1 MQINMSLTLLRPKI
15 KICCISSL
23 EEAFLAIILGAD
35 ALGLV
40 GNMPS
45 GPGVIADELI
55 SQISKHIPPPIA
67 TFLLTS
73 ERKASDIIAHHQKVQ
88 TNTIQLVD
96 SLLEMDYAKIRE
108 AIPAVKIVQVIHVLN
123 EKQIDE
129 ALEIEPW
136 VDAILLDSGNP
147 NLKVKIL
154 GGTGNAHD
162 WKLSRKI
169 REAVKKPVFLAGGI
183 NAQNVKQA
191 IEEVNP
197 YGIDL
202 CSSVRTN
209 GQLDASKLDIFFK
222 AIHIS

>member
-1 MQINMSLTLLRPKI
+1 MTFTLNRPKI

-23 EEAFLAIILGAD
+23 EEAFLAIKHGAD

-88 TNTIQLVD
+88 TNTIQIVD

-108 AIPAVKIVQVIHVLN
+108 AIPTVKIVQVIHVLN

>member
-1 MQINMSLTLLRPKI
+1 MTFTLNRPKI

-23 EEAFLAIILGAD
+23 EEAFLAIKHGAD

-55 SQISKHIPPPIA
+55 SQITKHVPPPIA

-88 TNTIQLVD
+88 TNTIQIVD

-108 AIPAVKIVQVIHVLN
+108 AIPAVKLVQVIHVLN

-183 NAQNVKQA
+183 NAQNVQQA
-191 IEEVNP
+191 IAEVNP

>member
-1 MQINMSLTLLRPKI
+1 MTFTLNRPKI
-15 KICCISSL
+15 KICCISNL
-23 EEAFLAIILGAD
+23 EEAFLAIKQGAD

-147 NLKVKIL
+147 NLKIKIL

-162 WKLSRKI
+162 WKLSRRI

-209 GQLDASKLDIFFK
+209 GQLNASKLDIFFK